1 MVRIL
6 LIPNIAYHV
15 GRNDLA
21 DDSYLEF
28 LNLTIELMKQKRDDL
43 FWYIVIPCIDVR
55 NKNKLKSLREKLD
68 HSNTHFIE
76 MDIPI
81 RPLNHIHFN
90 VNELKQK
97 LSLRDYPIDLI
108 FCHVPEIVRS
118 LKLFFESLT
127 NLNPSIMGYLHLFE
141 LPKINWK
148 GVFEYNIF
156 GMTEMDSC
164 FLNTSY
170 QKQMVHEEARKIF
183 SSSVCGKLH
192 ENLEVLPPVIIPKNI
207 RPNKKGSYE
216 KVIVWNHDVD
226 KKSNFLEFEKTIL
239 TLRKMRD
246 DFMVW
251 VPRMK
256 SSHRLT
262 REYRWIT
269 VGRDSSKRELLEKMR
284 TCCVGISPKG
294 GNVILYNSTIEGNS
308 CGVPFIMFD
317 EPFYRDVNH
326 NADFYKTRKGLISYL
341 NKYLDESDYRNQM
354 AGQAIGNLITKYN
367 MNRKVNVINKR
378 INSLL
383 KSIRPVRSKKTNEI
397 IQIIKQKKRISHREL
412 LGSKYL
418 NWDPETKF
426 DAYRKAILNTKGI
439 TELRKVSKGK
449 KYSWK
454 SYYQYLKPEVISK

>member
-6 LIPNIAYHV
+6 LIPNVAYHV

-28 LNLTIELMKQKRDDL
+28 LNLTIELMQRKRDDL
-43 FWYIVIPCIDVR
+43 FWYIVIPRMDDR
-55 NKNKLKSLREKLD
+55 NENEVKFLRKKLD
-68 HSNTHFIE
+68 YPNTYFIE

-90 VNELKQK
+90 VNELEQK
-97 LSLRDYPIDLI
+97 LSLNDYPIDLV
-108 FCHVPEIVRS
+108 FCHVPELVRS
-118 LKLFFESLT
+118 LKLFFKSVT
-127 NLNPSIMGYLHLFE
+127 NLTPSIMGYLHLFE
-141 LPKINWK
+141 LPKINWN

-216 KVIVWNHDVD
+216 KIIVWNHDVD
-226 KKSNFLEFEKTIL
+226 KKDNFLEFEKTIL
-239 TLRKMRD
+239 ALRKKRD
-246 DFMVW
+246 DFKVW
-251 VPRMK
+251 VPKMK
-256 SSHRLT
+256 SSHKLT

-269 VGRDSSKRELLEKMR
+269 IGKSNNRREFLDKMR

-294 GNVILYNSTIEGNS
+294 GNVNLYNSTIEGNS
-308 CGVPFIMFD
+308 CGIPFVMFN
-317 EPFYRDVNH
+317 EPYYLDINSS
-326 NADFYKTRKGLISYL
+326 ADFYKTRKELISFL

-378 INSLL
+378 INLLL
-383 KSIRPVRSKKTNEI
+383 KSIRPIRSKKTNEI
-397 IQIIKQKKRISHREL
+397 IKIIKQKKRISHREL
-412 LGSKYL
+412 LGPKYL
-418 NWDPETKF
+418 NWDSETKF
-426 DAYRKAILNTKGI
+426 DGYRKAILNTKGI
-439 TELRKVSKGK
+439 NEVRKVSKGK

-454 SYYQYLKPEVISK
+454 SYYEYLEI